1 MRYCDCLLHHHL
13 GRGNTQHLL
22 VGIQALGSGHRQ
34 LARQVGAVC
43 VTFSLFLPFDLQE
56 WRTDPTHTLWAFRI
70 RFQRDARSRSEV
82 LSSEQPAT
90 VTSCGS
96 SRPDATPS
104 PRLHQPGTTGA
115 RVSVCDK
122 HARSGVARH
131 ATAPPRG
138 SRLACRNSASR
149 PTGPPFR
156 HHVPR
161 RRLRRRHQHLPRHQC
176 LPGGA

>member
-22 VGIQALGSGHRQ
+22 VGIQAPGSGHRQ

-56 WRTDPTHTLWAFRI
+56 WRADPTHTLWVFRI
-70 RFQRDARSRSEV
+70 RSQRDARSRSGV
-82 LSSEQPAT
+82 SSSGQPAT
-90 VTSCGS
+90 VTSCS
-96 SRPDATPS
+96 SSPPNATS
-104 PRLHQPGTTGA
+104 SLRLRQPGATGA
-115 RVSVCDK
+115 RESVRDK
-122 HARSGVARH
+122 HARSGVVRH

-138 SRLACRNSASR
+138 LRLACRNSASR
-149 PTGPPFR
+149 RTGLPFR

-161 RRLRRRHQHLPRHQC
+161 HHLCRHRHLQRR
-176 LPGGA
+176 